1 MKIIAVYDNGGKA
14 VDRFTVYFN
23 EDFDYQGKLKECL
36 AMSNN
41 PSDPQGFSQ
50 FSGGQLGRH
59 NGKRIKF
66 NDLPQHIQDHVNN
79 RIK

>member
-1 MKIIAVYDNGGKA
+1 MKIIAVYDNGGKT

-23 EDFDYQGKLKECL
+23 EDYNRQGTMKECL
-36 AMSNN
+36 AMSEY
-41 PSDPQGFSQ
+41 PTHPMGFSQ

-66 NDLPQHIQDHVNN
+66 SDLPQHIQDHVNS